1 VAEALVWVEPFGWA
15 ESEALNAALADGHA
29 LAQRLGIPIPGLAA
43 EPIPGLA
50 AEPSHGRSSEDHSAQ
65 LLTAEGMEQATGVS
79 ASWFESAANRGDIPS
94 IKFGR
99 WRRFDLQQVLQSGAL
114 HGKER
119 VIGQAQVRKVD
130 ELPVARRSRTRN

>member
-1 VAEALVWVEPFGWA
+1 VSESPVCLLYAPGFGLLAMTPEELQQAVSRGREATRGIDA
-15 ESEALNAALADGHA
+15 AALGFAPDGTA
-29 LAQRLGIPIPGLAA
+29 PAKPEGL
-43 EPIPGLA
+43 L
-50 AEPSHGRSSEDHSAQ
+50 D
-65 LLTAEGMEQATGVS
+65 AEGMADATGVP

-130 ELPVARRSRTRN
+130 ELPVARRLRTRN